1 MEKSVLFKLS
11 SLNMQLQVNS
21 QIPQRL
27 LQLLRLES
35 LLEFV
40 TTCADGI
47 KGLKVHHGQLLETFT
62 SCSQLILGTS
72 HNSWLLYRGL
82 ESTPGATW
90 ANFRLLQVT
99 YWSLWQLAAVT
110 KRLKVHHRQLWE
122 TFARITATY
131 PSHDSYLKWVKH
143 RLVTFLV

>member
-47 KGLKVHHGQLLETFT
+47 KGLKVHHGNFWKLSLLAGNIFLEL
-62 SCSQLILGTS
+62 LIT
-72 HNSWLLYRGL
+72 RGCYT
-82 ESTPGATW
+82 EG
-90 ANFRLLQVT
+90 
-99 YWSLWQLAAVT
+99 
-110 KRLKVHHRQLWE
+110 LKVHQGQLWQISNYC
-122 TFARITATY
+122 R
-131 PSHDSYLKWVKH
+131 
-143 RLVTFLV
+143 